1 LRFRTGTAFDV
12 DAMLQL
18 ILAIVM
24 RRLLT
29 AIPTLLMLSLVVFV
43 VLRLLPVDP
52 LAMMLPPSATAA
64 DAAALR
70 QQLGFDRPIPVQFLI
85 WLGEAGRGSLG
96 NSINFHQPVITLI
109 RSAVPATIELA
120 VMGLLLAL
128 VISIPGGVLAYMLYK
143 RQREILADLTVTLLQ
158 SVPSFLWALL
168 LILVFGVLWPV
179 LPFSGR
185 VEQNVTLPGI
195 TGFAL
200 IDLLITGQF
209 VAWLG
214 AWSHLLLPALA
225 LALSFA
231 PLVIRVLRS
240 GLIEAAGE
248 PYVEVARLRGL
259 SETRILWRHMLK
271 NAALPTVTMIGVQFG
286 FLFGGALLV
295 EMIFGF
301 PGVGNLMVQAVK
313 GNDLPLIQGIALLF
327 CVLMLAI
334 NAVVDVLYAVLNPR
348 LRTM

>member
-1 LRFRTGTAFDV
+1 MF
-12 DAMLQL
+12 QL
-18 ILAIVM
+18 VAVIMV
-24 RRLLT
+24 RRLLV
-29 AIPTLLMLSLVVFV
+29 AIPTLLLLSLVVFV

-52 LAMMLPPSATAA
+52 LSMMLPASATAA
-64 DAAALR
+64 DAAVLR

-85 WLGEAGRGSLG
+85 WLWEAVRGSLG
-96 NSINFHQPVITLI
+96 NSINFRQPVTTLMLAAI
-109 RSAVPATIELA
+109 PATIELA
-120 VMGLLLAL
+120 LCGLLLAL
-128 VISIPGGVLAYMLYK
+128 LISVPGGVIAYVLYARK
-143 RQREILADLTVTLLQ
+143 HEAAADMVVTLLQ
-158 SVPSFLWALL
+158 SIPSFLWALL
-168 LILVFGVLWPV
+168 LIIVFGVLWPV
-179 LPFSGR
+179 LPFAGR
-185 VEQNVTLPGI
+185 VGQGVTLPGI

-200 IDLLITGQF
+200 LDLLLIGHLD
-209 VAWLG
+209 AWLS
-214 AWSHLLLPALA
+214 ALSHLFLPALA

-240 GLIEAAGE
+240 GLIAAADE
-248 PYVEVARLRGL
+248 PYVEVLRLRGL

-327 CVLMLAI
+327 CVLTLGI
-334 NAVVDVLYAVLNPR
+334 NAIVDVLYALLNPR
-348 LRTM
+348 LRTA

>member
-1 LRFRTGTAFDV
+1 
-12 DAMLQL
+12 M
-18 ILAIVM
+18 IVI
-24 RRLLT
+24 RRLLV
-29 AIPTLLMLSLVVFV
+29 AIPTLLLLSLVVFV

-64 DAAALR
+64 DSAALR
-70 QQLGFDRPIPVQFLI
+70 QQMGMDKPIPIQFLI
-85 WLGEAGRGSLG
+85 WLWNAARGSLG
-96 NSINFHQPVITLI
+96 NSINFRQPVVGLMVTAL
-109 RSAVPATIELA
+109 PATIELA
-120 VMGLLLAL
+120 MVGLLLAL
-128 VISIPGGVLAYMLYK
+128 TISIPGGVIAYVLYK
-143 RQREILADLTVTLLQ
+143 RKRETAADLVVTLLQ
-158 SVPSFLWALL
+158 SIPSFLWGLL

-185 VEQNVTLPGI
+185 VGQEVTLPGI

-200 IDLLITGQF
+200 IDLLVTGQF
-209 VAWLG
+209 QAWLS
-214 AWSHLLLPALA
+214 ALSHLFLPALA

-240 GLIEAAGE
+240 GLIDAANE
-248 PYVEVARLRGL
+248 PYVEAARLRGL

-271 NAALPTVTMIGVQFG
+271 NAALPTITMIGVQFG

-301 PGVGNLMVQAVK
+301 PGLGNLMVQAVK
-313 GNDLPLIQGIALLF
+313 GNDLPLIQGISLIF

-334 NAVVDVLYAVLNPR
+334 TVVVDVLYAVLNPK
-348 LRTM
+348 LRNP

>member
-1 LRFRTGTAFDV
+1 
-12 DAMLQL
+12 
-18 ILAIVM
+18 
-24 RRLLT
+24 
-29 AIPTLLMLSLVVFV
+29 VVFV

-52 LAMMLPPSATAA
+52 LAMMLPPSATPA

-70 QQLGFDRPIPVQFLI
+70 QQLGMDKPVPVQFVI
-85 WLGEAGRGSLG
+85 WLWEAARGSLG
-96 NSINFHQPVITLI
+96 VSINFRQPVVTLMLAAI
-109 RSAVPATIELA
+109 PATLELA
-120 VMGLLLAL
+120 FVSLFLAL
-128 VISIPGGVLAYMLYK
+128 LISIPGGVIAFVLYRRK
-143 RQREILADLTVTLLQ
+143 QEAAADLVVTLLQ
-158 SVPSFLWALL
+158 SIPSFLWALL

-185 VEQNVTLPGI
+185 VDQEVTLPGI

-200 IDLLITGQF
+200 VDLLLTGQF
-209 VAWLG
+209 KAWLS
-214 AWSHLLLPALA
+214 ALSHIFLPALA
-225 LALSFA
+225 LALGFA

-240 GLIEAAGE
+240 GLIDAASE

-271 NAALPTVTMIGVQFG
+271 NAALPTLTMIGVQFG

-313 GNDLPLIQGIALLF
+313 GNDLPLIQGIALVF

-334 NAVVDVLYAVLNPR
+334 TVVIDVLYVLLNPR
-348 LRTM
+348 LRKP